1 MASFQDARIQIAG
14 NHLLIQRPSE
24 VRSEEVIQDSA
35 ARSAQIVIQQ
45 QELKERLLG
54 MRRMA
59 ASTSRKSQ
67 TSRED
72 GHSLTIMV

>member
-45 QELKERLLG
+45 QELKEKKEWLEQALG
-54 MRRMA
+54 KIQENGDER
-59 ASTSRKSQ
+59 
-67 TSRED
+67 
-72 GHSLTIMV
+72 